1 MLTVLITGCNGQ
13 LGSELRRLSK
23 DSRCAFC
30 RFLFVNRDVLDICNR
45 AEVQNYMKLNKV
57 DVVVNAA
64 AYTAVE
70 KAETEDT
77 ELAFAVNR
85 DGVSVLSECCVENN
99 AFLIHVSTD
108 YVFDGT
114 AHEPYKEN
122 DPVAPVG
129 VYGRSK
135 RAGEE
140 VMKKKGVHGMIIRT
154 AWLYSAF
161 GNNFVKTMLRLGE
174 EKTQVMVVA
183 DQHGTPTWAAD
194 LAGAII
200 EILVRTD
207 FSKRQ
212 GVEVYHYTN
221 EGECS
226 WFEFASLIMKL
237 AGKNCEVI
245 PISTSEYPSSCQ
257 RPAYSV
263 LDKTKIKN
271 TFQLNIPEWEDSLQK
286 MLAEMS
292 AASANVD

>member
-1 MLTVLITGCNGQ
+1 MSEMLTVLVTGCNGQ
-13 LGSELRRLSK
+13 LGMELRRLSN

-30 RFLFVNRDVLDICNR
+30 RFLFVDVDVLDICNR
-45 AEVQNYMKLNKV
+45 PEVHNYMKMNKV

-64 AYTAVE
+64 AYTAVD
-70 KAETEDT
+70 KAETEPG
-77 ELAFAVNR
+77 LAFAVNR
-85 DGVSVLSECCVENN
+85 DGVAVLADCCVENH

-114 AHEPYKEN
+114 ADMPYKEHDQVN
-122 DPVAPVG
+122 PIG
-129 VYGRSK
+129 VYGKSK

-140 VMKKKGVHGMIIRT
+140 EMMAKGVYGMIIRT
-154 AWLYSAF
+154 AWLYSGY
-161 GNNFVKTMLRLGE
+161 GNNFVKTMLRLGSE
-174 EKTQVMVVA
+174 REQVMVVA

-200 EILVRTD
+200 EIIVQTD

-212 GVEVYHYTN
+212 GVEVYHYTD
-221 EGECS
+221 EGECT
-226 WFEFASLIMKL
+226 WFEFASSIMRL
-237 AGKNCEVI
+237 AGKSCRVL

-271 TFQLNIPEWEDSLQK
+271 TFRIDIPQWEDSLRK
-286 MLAEMS
+286 MLEEIL
-292 AASANVD
+292 

>member
-1 MLTVLITGCNGQ
+1 MLTVLVTGCNGQ
-13 LGSELRRLSK
+13 LGMELRRLSN

-30 RFLFVNRDVLDICNR
+30 RFLFVDVDVLDICNR
-45 AEVQNYMKLNKV
+45 PEVHNYMKMNKV

-64 AYTAVE
+64 AYTAVD
-70 KAETEDT
+70 KAETEPG
-77 ELAFAVNR
+77 LAFAVNR
-85 DGVSVLSECCVENN
+85 DGVAVLADCCVENH

-114 AHEPYKEN
+114 ADMPYKEHDQVN
-122 DPVAPVG
+122 PIG
-129 VYGRSK
+129 VYGKSK

-140 VMKKKGVHGMIIRT
+140 EMMAKGVYGMIIRT
-154 AWLYSAF
+154 AWLYSGY
-161 GNNFVKTMLRLGE
+161 GNNFVKTMLRLGSE
-174 EKTQVMVVA
+174 REQVMVVA

-200 EILVRTD
+200 EIIVQTD

-212 GVEVYHYTN
+212 GVEVYHYTD
-221 EGECS
+221 EGECT
-226 WFEFASLIMKL
+226 WFEFASSIMRL
-237 AGKNCEVI
+237 AGKSCRVL

-271 TFQLNIPEWEDSLQK
+271 TFRIDIPQWEDSLRK
-286 MLAEMS
+286 MLEEIL
-292 AASANVD
+292 

>member
-13 LGSELRRLSK
+13 LGSELKRMAK
-23 DSRCAFC
+23 DPRCAFC
-30 RFLFVNRDVLDICNR
+30 RFLFVDVNVLDICNR

-70 KAETEDT
+70 KAETETD
-77 ELAFAVNR
+77 LAFAVNR

-114 AHEPYKEN
+114 AGSPYKEN
-122 DPVAPVG
+122 DPVNPIG
-129 VYGRSK
+129 VYGCSK

-140 VMKKKGVHGMIIRT
+140 MMVKKGVHGMIIRT
-154 AWLYSAF
+154 AWLYSSF
-161 GNNFVKTMLRLGE
+161 GNNFVKTMLRLGDE
-174 EKTQVMVVA
+174 REQVMVVA

-194 LAGAII
+194 LAGAIM
-200 EILVRTD
+200 EIIVQTD

-212 GVEVYHYTN
+212 GLEIYHYTN
-221 EGECS
+221 EGECT
-226 WFEFASLIMKL
+226 WFEFASLIMRL
-237 AGKNCEVI
+237 AGKNCKVM

-263 LDKTKIKN
+263 LDKTKIKH
-271 TFQLNIPEWEDSLQK
+271 TFHLAIPEWDDSLRK
-286 MLAEMS
+286 MLNEM
-292 AASANVD
+292 ASSPSVN